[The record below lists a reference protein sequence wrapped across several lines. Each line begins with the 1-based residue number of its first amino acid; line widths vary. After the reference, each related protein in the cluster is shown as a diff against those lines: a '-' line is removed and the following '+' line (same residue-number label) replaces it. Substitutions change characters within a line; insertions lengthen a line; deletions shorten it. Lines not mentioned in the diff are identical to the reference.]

1 MQQFTDILI
10 FRRSGKIAFEQIS
23 WDARRKPRKW
33 KNKQKLHKD
42 KSFLLEVT
50 ISLMCKQLQGLSIF
64 FYREKKWF
72 LEQKK
77 GRTKERNS
85 KSTKKKRE
93 LEHDFSI
100 SIAVNNLQ

>member
-1 MQQFTDILI
+1 MVF
-10 FRRSGKIAFEQIS
+10 GA
-23 WDARRKPRKW
+23 
-33 KNKQKLHKD
+33 
-42 KSFLLEVT
+42 
-50 ISLMCKQLQGLSIF
+50 
-64 FYREKKWF
+64 
-72 LEQKK
+72 KK

>member
-1 MQQFTDILI
+1 MKRNTNKMQQFTDILI
-10 FRRSGKIAFEQIS
+10 FRRSGKIASEQIS

-64 FYREKKWF
+64 F
-72 LEQKK
+72 L
-77 GRTKERNS
+77 
-85 KSTKKKRE
+85 
-93 LEHDFSI
+93 
-100 SIAVNNLQ
+100 